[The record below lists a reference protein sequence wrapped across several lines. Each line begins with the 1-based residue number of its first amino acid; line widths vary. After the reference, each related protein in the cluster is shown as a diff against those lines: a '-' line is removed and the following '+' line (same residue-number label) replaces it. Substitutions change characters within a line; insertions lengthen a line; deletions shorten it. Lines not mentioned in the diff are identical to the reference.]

1 MTNAKDL
8 EVQIVDYKKDY
19 QMNLEGYNQLEV
31 NYEDDVEKK
40 LFENILACKI
50 YGIDHTVNEQT
61 REIEY
66 TYYDEIEYSIT
77 YGAGATTQG
86 DIPKCIFGLINNF
99 KGIRSTSKKSSGSQ
113 PVNVEIKDM
122 YFFIFAHKTG
132 DQEMNEVNQNQLRVY
147 KVLKMDNTHIVD
159 PMSHIPTSCWG
170 NSNGYTDCGLFAGVG
185 NDTND
190 CILGFKYKDDEEQ
203 WYFYLPTLSYC
214 LEGRTEDMINFGE
227 NYKGYFKIN
236 LPKLIE

>member
-99 KGIRSTSKKSSGSQ
+99 KGIRSTSKKSSGS

-170 NSNGYTDCGLFAGVG
+170 NSNGYTDCGLFAGSVS

-190 CILGFKYKDDEEQ
+190 CILGFKYDDKEEQ

>member
-1 MTNAKDL
+1 MFWHLYKYRLKVDITNCYNSLYTHSITWAICGKDL
-8 EVQIVDYKKDY
+8 AKS
-19 QMNLEGYNQLEV
+19 
-31 NYEDDVEKK
+31 
-40 LFENILACKI
+40 
-50 YGIDHTVNEQT
+50 
-61 REIEY
+61 
-66 TYYDEIEYSIT
+66 YY
-77 YGAGATTQG
+77 
-86 DIPKCIFGLINNF
+86 
-99 KGIRSTSKKSSGSQ
+99 RTSE
-113 PVNVEIKDM
+113 PVEIKDM

-159 PMSHIPTSCWG
+159 PMTHIPTSCWG
-170 NSNGYTDCGLFAGVG
+170 NSNGYTDCGLFAGSVSS
-185 NDTND
+185 DTND
-190 CILGFKYKDDEEQ
+190 CILGFKYEDKEEQ